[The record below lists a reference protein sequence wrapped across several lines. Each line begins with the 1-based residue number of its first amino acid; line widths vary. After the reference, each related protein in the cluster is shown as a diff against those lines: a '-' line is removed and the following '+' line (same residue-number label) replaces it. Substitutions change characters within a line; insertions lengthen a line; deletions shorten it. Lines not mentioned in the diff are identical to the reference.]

1 MMILSNEL
9 IVDCCKFTDYSMSFL
24 SKYHTVSQKRF
35 PILTAELNMS
45 HSNPEKYQSLP
56 SLISDI
62 KAGNRRAL
70 SKAISLAESS
80 LDEDRNLTE
89 QLLQAILPDT
99 GKSKRIG
106 ITGSPGVGKSTFI
119 ETFGLACI
127 EKGEKVAV
135 LAIDPSSQSHG
146 GSILGDKVR
155 MPVLARSEQAYIRPS
170 PSRLTLGGVSNATRE
185 ALLLCEAA
193 GFTTILIE
201 TVGVGQSEVEV
212 RSMTDLFLLLTLP
225 MAGDEIQG
233 IKRGIM
239 ELADIIFINKSDGD
253 LESFA
258 DMSKS
263 QIQSALTLMHSPTQD
278 WKVQAMTGSGL
289 NGKGIVELLQL
300 CAGFFEISAQHHHA
314 MSERRNMQN
323 QEWFEL
329 AFHREL
335 ILWAEKQESIK
346 KTKIEA
352 LQQIANGITV
362 PSMAA
367 RAIVK
372 SHLHSD

>member
-1 MMILSNEL
+1 
-9 IVDCCKFTDYSMSFL
+9 
-24 SKYHTVSQKRF
+24 
-35 PILTAELNMS
+35 
-45 HSNPEKYQSLP
+45 
-56 SLISDI
+56 
-62 KAGNRRAL
+62 
-70 SKAISLAESS
+70 
-80 LDEDRNLTE
+80 
-89 QLLQAILPDT
+89 
-99 GKSKRIG
+99 
-106 ITGSPGVGKSTFI
+106 
-119 ETFGLACI
+119 
-127 EKGEKVAV
+127 
-135 LAIDPSSQSHG
+135 
-146 GSILGDKVR
+146 
-155 MPVLARSEQAYIRPS
+155 
-170 PSRLTLGGVSNATRE
+170 
-185 ALLLCEAA
+185 
-193 GFTTILIE
+193 
-201 TVGVGQSEVEV
+201 
-212 RSMTDLFLLLTLP
+212 MTDLFLLLTLP
-225 MAGDEIQG
+225 MAGDEVQG